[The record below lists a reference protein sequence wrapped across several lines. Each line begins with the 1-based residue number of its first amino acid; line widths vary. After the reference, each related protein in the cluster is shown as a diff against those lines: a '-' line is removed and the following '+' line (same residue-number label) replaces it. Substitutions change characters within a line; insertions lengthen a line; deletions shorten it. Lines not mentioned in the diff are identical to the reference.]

1 MKSWNVYT
9 TYYRTRSIFRIG
21 PLDNTVLIMKGIS
34 IDEIKATT
42 RFCRTSVSHTNAE
55 DHIHSQNLKSFLV
68 WGLHFP
74 GWFYG
79 REDLPSPRPT
89 FGQAIEHEFFRYIM
103 SSTNPSVSLSDLRNY
118 LEIMRAANFKAF
130 KNFPQHARRPAGL
143 DQETKRAWR
152 SL

>member
-55 DHIHSQNLKSFLV
+55 DHIHSQNFN
-68 WGLHFP
+68 HF
-74 GWFYG
+74 WYG
-79 REDLPSPRPT
+79 AFTSQDG
-89 FGQAIEHEFFRYIM
+89 FMVAKI
-103 SSTNPSVSLSDLRNY
+103 Y
-118 LEIMRAANFKAF
+118 LLLG
-130 KNFPQHARRPAGL
+130 PLLDRR
-143 DQETKRAWR
+143 
-152 SL
+152 